1 MKVFFIGAGPG
12 AVDLITLRGKNLV
25 ERCPVI
31 IYAGSLVNPAIL
43 DYAGE
48 NAEIHN
54 SNSMSLEEQVAVM
67 KTAAEAGQDVA
78 RLHTGDP
85 GIYGAIA
92 EQIQGLK
99 ALDIDYEVVPGV
111 SSAFAAAA
119 AVGQELTLPGV
130 TQSVVLTRRAG
141 RTPVPEEESLPYF
154 AAATPTL
161 MLFLS
166 AGDAEGVVSDL
177 APHYGEDCSVAVVY
191 RASWPDQ
198 KGVRTSLGKLE
209 AAMAEEGISQQAMI
223 IVSKVFDAEVNR
235 SFLYSH
241 QRTSKVPK

>member
-1 MKVFFIGAGPG
+1 MKVYFIGAGPG
-12 AVDLITLRGKNLV
+12 ATDLITLRGKALV

-31 IYAGSLVNPAIL
+31 IYAGSLVNPDIL
-43 DYAGE
+43 NFADQA
-48 NAEIHN
+48 AEIHD
-54 SNSMSLEEQVAVM
+54 SNPMSLEEQVAVM
-67 KTAAEAGQDVA
+67 KRAADANQDVA

-85 GIYGAIA
+85 AIYGAIA
-92 EQIQGLK
+92 EQMVELRKLGIE
-99 ALDIDYEVVPGV
+99 YEVVPGV

-141 RTPVPEEESLPYF
+141 KTPVPEGEEIPAF
-154 AAATPTL
+154 AKATPSM

-166 AGDAEGVVSDL
+166 AGDAEGL
-177 APHYGEDCSVAVVY
+177 AAELMPHYGEDCSVAVVY

-198 KGVRTSLGKLE
+198 KIIRCTLGNLASE
-209 AAMAEEGISQQAMI
+209 MAAAGIKQQAMI
-223 IVSKVFDAEVNR
+223 IVSKVFDAEVER

-241 QRTSKVPK
+241 QRTEGMK